1 MRKIIVRVAMAAAVI
16 ALGVALIAGDLVS
29 AGLLALMIVFN
40 APEFFDR

>member
-1 MRKIIVRVAMAAAVI
+1 MAAAITAIV
-16 ALGVALIAGDLVS
+16 VALIAGDWVS